1 MASCVRIRA
10 MRKLPRA
17 LWWLL
22 AWAVLTA
29 AGGVLV
35 ASLALERQRA
45 AFETDLR
52 IVHRLL
58 SQRVVQHDAVLAM
71 LALLQPDGQEAR
83 ADGALARLPSVYPQ
97 ILAVQRGD
105 AQAPWL
111 DAALL
116 AAQAASRAA
125 GRAVLAD
132 VDFAQGRYRM
142 VLAAQPA
149 AYGLQIDVRSMV
161 PWSEWPMAAQDSP
174 VGIALALGTQRF
186 VLQAGRAPL
195 RGWSFDF
202 HKTLAADSQPFEVSA
217 QRTVGWSELP
227 WGQVLALAG
236 AVAALLAAAAWL
248 QGQRAARRR
257 AEELL
262 RLGQVVRLN
271 TLGELAAGMAHELN
285 QPLTALLASTQAARR
300 LIADEPPEL
309 DMARE
314 AMARAVEQAR
324 RASDVVGRLRRAV
337 ERPDLGDQLQ
347 SVDMQA
353 AVRQALY
360 LLEPELQRRGVVP
373 QLDWPATGL
382 QVRADPVALEQIVH
396 NLLLNALQA
405 LEQVPVAERS
415 LRLSVATEQGQGL
428 LSVQDSGPGI
438 AAERLPHVFEPFFST
453 RSGGL
458 GLGLSLCESL
468 ASGMG
473 GSLGAGHAAVRGA
486 VFSLRLPLVQAGEP

>member
-1 MASCVRIRA
+1 MQ
-10 MRKLPRA
+10 KLPRA
-17 LWWLL
+17 MWWLL

-29 AGGVLV
+29 AGGWLL

-71 LALLQPDGQEAR
+71 LALLQPNGQEAG

-97 ILAVQRGD
+97 ILAVQRSD
-105 AQAPWL
+105 AQAPWS
-111 DAALL
+111 DPARVAAL
-116 AAQAASRAA
+116 AASQAA

-161 PWSEWPMAAQDSP
+161 PWSEWPMDAQDSP
-174 VGIALALGTQRF
+174 VAIALALGGQRF
-186 VLQAGRAPL
+186 VLQAGRAPQ
-195 RGWSFDF
+195 RGWSFGF
-202 HKTLAADSQPFEVSA
+202 HKALAADSQPFEVTA
-217 QRTVGWSELP
+217 ERTVGWAELP
-227 WGQVLALAG
+227 WGQMLALAA

-248 QGQRAARRR
+248 RGQRAARRR

-309 DMARE
+309 DTARE

-337 ERPDLGDQLQ
+337 ERPDLGGQLQ
-347 SVDMQA
+347 RVDLQA
-353 AVRQALY
+353 TVRQALY

-373 QLDWPATGL
+373 QLDFPATAL

-405 LEQVPVAERS
+405 LEQVPQAERS
-415 LRLSVATEQGQGL
+415 LRLSVAAEPGQGL
-428 LSVQDSGPGI
+428 LAVQDSGTGI
-438 AAERLPHVFEPFFST
+438 AAELLPHVFEPFLST

-473 GSLGAGHAAVRGA
+473 GSLGAAHAAVRGA
-486 VFSLRLPLVQAGEP
+486 VFSLRLPLAQQESA